1 MQREGAVPDIKK
13 DDLYTTYLEFV
24 RASLIAPE
32 AKRRECLQPSG
43 VRWEV

>member
-13 DDLYTTYLEFV
+13 DGLYTIYLEFV

-32 AKRRECLQPSG
+32 AKRRECLQVSG
-43 VRWEV
+43 GRYN